1 MLLDILT
8 VFFIVA
14 GCVLLWFNVRPKS
27 SHAVPKKS
35 EDKNHQSAS
44 SPHIQDNTA
53 GHRLILV
60 LEQHLSEAKA
70 DPQSSAEIAA
80 GMVKAPQKPNL
91 P

>member
-14 GCVLLWFNVRPKS
+14 GCVLLWFNVRPKP
-27 SHAVPKKS
+27 SHVVPKKS
-35 EDKNHQSAS
+35 EDKNYQSAS
-44 SPHIQDNTA
+44 SPHIQDNTSD
-53 GHRLILV
+53 HPLILV

-80 GMVKAPQKPNL
+80 GMVKAAQNL